1 MPNLLQVEVVAAEGK
16 VWEGQAVSL
25 IARTTEGDIGIL
37 ADHEPFMAAPRR
49 ASTRS
54 SRCPT
59 GSSRSSVIACRS

>member
-37 ADHEPFMAAPRR
+37 ADHEPFMAALVQSAVQVTTPE
-49 ASTRS
+49 
-54 SRCPT
+54 
-59 GSSRSSVIACRS
+59 GMDEIIAV